1 MRLHPRNQFDVNYK
15 KQVLLLQLVAFYKI
29 KQGKFK
35 SALKSNYAA
44 QTLVAD
50 LDESSLR
57 NLDYLVA
64 INTLTAYLLLMI

>member
-1 MRLHPRNQFDVNYK
+1 MKLHPKNQFSVNYK
-15 KQVLLLQLVAFYKI
+15 KQILLLQLVAFYKI

-35 SALKSNYAA
+35 SALKSNYTA

-50 LDESSLR
+50 VDESSFR